1 MGDETMRKKQII
13 YTVVLLV
20 IVVLLLSG
28 CGGDQSTPSTAET
41 PRVIQTY
48 GEAEIKTEPDL
59 AKISLAIQTR
69 GTDAST
75 VAEDNARLAN
85 AVWDALIDYGLSED
99 DLKTGAYSIYSYQEW
114 VGDRLTGEK
123 SQMSYQ
129 AVNEII
135 IRTTELES
143 VGEIIDLAV
152 RAGANNVNYVN
163 FELEDPQEL
172 LMEALAMA
180 AEQASRKAEAIAG
193 STGDS
198 ITELHSIREERT
210 DYIPFT
216 ASDGMM
222 REEAEMA
229 AAPTPI
235 SPDQVTVRA
244 TIVAEYTIR

>member
-1 MGDETMRKKQII
+1 MRKKQIF
-13 YTVVLLV
+13 YTVALLV
-20 IVVLLLSG
+20 IIVLSLSG
-28 CGGDQSTPSTAET
+28 CGSDDQSNPGTAEA

-48 GEAEIKTEPDL
+48 GEAEIKAKPDL
-59 AKISLAIQTR
+59 AEISVAIQTR
-69 GTDAST
+69 GTDAGT

-85 AVWDALIDYGLSED
+85 AVWNALLDYGLSED

-135 IRTTELES
+135 IKTTELES

-152 RAGANNVNYVN
+152 EAGANNVNYVN
-163 FELEDPQEL
+163 FELADPQEL
-172 LMEALAMA
+172 LMKALAMA
-180 AEQASRKAEAIAG
+180 AEQASLKAEAIAG

-198 ITELHSIREERT
+198 ITGLYSIREERT

-235 SPDQVTVRA
+235 NPDQVTVKA
-244 TIVAEYTIR
+244 TVMAEYTIK

>member
-1 MGDETMRKKQII
+1 MKRKEIL
-13 YTVVLLV
+13 YTAAMLLILLLLV
-20 IVVLLLSG
+20 SG
-28 CGGDQSTPSTAET
+28 CGGAQNNTGPAE
-41 PRVIQTY
+41 PPAVIQTY

-69 GTDAST
+69 GTDASA
-75 VAEDNARLAN
+75 VAKDNARLAN
-85 AVWDALIDYGLSED
+85 TVWDALIDYGLSED

-152 RAGANNVNYVN
+152 GAGANNVNYVN

-198 ITELHSIREERT
+198 ITGLHSIREERT

-222 REEAEMA
+222 REEVEMA

>member
-1 MGDETMRKKQII
+1 MRKKQII
-13 YTVVLLV
+13 YTAVLLV

-28 CGGDQSTPSTAET
+28 CGSDQSTPGTAEA

-48 GEAEIKTEPDL
+48 GEAEIKAEPDL
-59 AKISLAIQTR
+59 ARISLAIQTR
-69 GTDAST
+69 GTDAGA

-85 AVWDALIDYGLSED
+85 AVWDALLGYGLNED

-114 VGDRLTGEK
+114 IDDRLTGEK

-135 IRTTELES
+135 IKTTELES

-152 RAGANNVNYVN
+152 RAGANNVNHVN
-163 FELEDPQEL
+163 FELADPQEL

-180 AEQASRKAEAIAG
+180 AKQASLKAEAIAG

-198 ITELHSIREERT
+198 ITGLYSIREERT

-216 ASDGMM
+216 ASDSMM
-222 REEAEMA
+222 KEEAEMA

-235 SPDQVTVRA
+235 NPDQVTVRA
-244 TIVAEYTIR
+244 TVVAEYTFK